1 MRLRWCHINNM
12 LPRVRKTPHVCYGEA
27 QHNLG
32 THAQSNLFL
41 SLKCYE
47 SRMATNCSRMK
58 ERKFAVL
65 SPELTVI
72 HRHMSAFTLQHK
84 PSFHSQKHPP
94 CFLSSSHK
102 FVPSELHYKK
112 ECVPFSNAPHK
123 SRIFNTFLF
132 VGKDSVLRSKINTV
146 GCLVAYI
153 RSVRTTVFP
162 LSHAPISNRIL
173 LQNRNSGPKSS
184 LCNFWDRGS
193 KVKATSTDSE
203 YKDLSQFVRALI
215 AEEF

>member
-1 MRLRWCHINNM
+1 MQCCH
-12 LPRVRKTPHVCYGEA
+12 L
-27 QHNLG
+27 NL
-32 THAQSNLFL
+32 QSYTDSCQL
-41 SLKCYE
+41 SLY
-47 SRMATNCSRMK
+47 STNPVS
-58 ERKFAVL
+58 
-65 SPELTVI
+65 I
-72 HRHMSAFTLQHK
+72 HRNI
-84 PSFHSQKHPP
+84 HPA
-94 CFLSSSHK
+94 SSPLVISLCHQSCTTK
-102 FVPSELHYKK
+102 R

-123 SRIFNTFLF
+123 SRIFNMFLF

-173 LQNRNSGPKSS
+173 LQNRNSGPKSF